1 MLSWTLLTFL
11 DKDII
16 YNFFFLQTKHY
27 FLKIK
32 HNKCLT
38 RCYRPSVCLSFQLV
52 LCLTA
57 SAHTHT
63 LTQKIHIISATDF
76 SPLSGCCDHHHYPHI
91 KLPSSLLTH
100 CAISIPVLTSEQNL
114 DSTRRAGS
122 IWYKICWICSPSLL
136 PSPAPPPYKR
146 LRFKFQSPEY

>member
-1 MLSWTLLTFL
+1 M
-11 DKDII
+11 
-16 YNFFFLQTKHY
+16 
-27 FLKIK
+27 
-32 HNKCLT
+32 
-38 RCYRPSVCLSFQLV
+38 CLSFQLV

-63 LTQKIHIISATDF
+63 HTHTHTHSHKKIHIISATAF
-76 SPLSGCCDHHHYPHI
+76 SPLGGCCDHHHYPHI

-100 CAISIPVLTSEQNL
+100 SAISIPVLASKHNL

-136 PSPAPPPYKR
+136 TSPALALITDYALNFNR
-146 LRFKFQSPEY
+146 QSTKSLLAFYCGGHVGTGRTSYQHADSKGLIDR